1 MERGEAY
8 MGIEN
13 RYAELSVLAQF
24 FPSEERVDFEVY
36 DKPFLQ
42 DIEVLY
48 VYGFSPHIKTLI
60 TWLDAD
66 KKRDLVFLEDR
77 IEVLKEI
84 EEESVNLV
92 LSHPQVH
99 LRYDLGN
106 IEVEEFISE
115 VIRSFPYEK
124 IAVLSLHKNQKKF
137 EEIEMLLYRKVTLEC
152 SIHTEMIYA
161 HHLSKN
167 LLKNFKRLSNAF
179 DFGAWKD
186 QFKDVP
192 AILCGAGPS
201 LEQVYPELKKLEDK
215 ALILAGGST
224 ITALS
229 ASGIKPHLLYAI
241 DPNPEEFTRLA
252 FHTAYDVPLLFGCRL
267 EPNVF
272 YSHSGPIGY
281 FVTGTGGALEEWM
294 EEKLRIKD
302 YEVLKGLGE
311 EALSVTTVA
320 FMTAI
325 YLGCNPIILAG
336 VDLAYK
342 EGKRYAEGV
351 ISDLQCALEE
361 KPKKAGEA
369 VWREDGLATLTK
381 WVMERKVLDDVCD
394 LYPDR
399 TFLKA
404 NRGGLEFKNIPFEP
418 NLFSEMKC
426 SNDLRSRIHDLVMN
440 SPLEVTSFDVEHALD
455 RFFTSMRK
463 CKEILSQIILELKAI
478 YPNLEG
484 KEISQKNRILEMDL
498 EEEEAF
504 KIALKQVVYAL
515 TFKLQKKYAPLD
527 EMRNLYLTKLDL
539 YNQLQAIIDE
549 YLKMC

>member
-8 MGIEN
+8 MGLEN
-13 RYAELSVLAQF
+13 RYEELSTLAQF
-24 FPSEERVDFEVY
+24 FPSEEEIDWQVY
-36 DKPFLQ
+36 DKPFVA
-42 DIEVLY
+42 DVEILY
-48 VYGFSPHIKTLI
+48 VYGFSPHVKTLI
-60 TWLDAD
+60 AWLDAD

-77 IEVLKEI
+77 VEVLKEI

-99 LRYDLGN
+99 LRYDFGN
-106 IEVEEFISE
+106 MEIEEFVSE

-124 IAVLSLHKNQKKF
+124 IAVLSLHNNQKKF

-152 SIHTEMIYA
+152 SIHTEMMYA
-161 HHLSKN
+161 HYLAKN
-167 LLKNFKRLSNAF
+167 LLKNFKRLACAF

-192 AILCGAGPS
+192 AILCGAGPT
-201 LEQVYPELKKLEDK
+201 LQEVYPELKKLEDK

-229 ASGIKPHLLYAI
+229 ANGIKPHLIYAI

-252 FHTAYDVPLLFGCRL
+252 FHTAYDVPLLFGCRV
-267 EPNVF
+267 EPNIF

-281 FVTGTGGALEEWM
+281 FVTNTGGSLEEWM
-294 EEKLRIKD
+294 EKKLGIKD

-311 EALSVTTVA
+311 EALSVTTAA

-342 EGKRYAEGV
+342 EGKRYTEGV
-351 ISDLQCALEE
+351 ISDLQCSLEE

-369 VWREDGLATLTK
+369 VWEKSGLATLTK
-381 WVMERKVLDDVCD
+381 WVMERKVLEDVCD

-404 NRGGLEFKNIPFEP
+404 TRSGLEFKNIPFEP
-418 NLFSEMKC
+418 NVFSEIKH
-426 SNDLRSRIHDLVMN
+426 SIDLRSRIHELVMH
-440 SPLEVTSFDVEHALD
+440 SPLRVTPLDVESALD
-455 RFFTSMRK
+455 CFFTSMK
-463 CKEILSQIILELKAI
+463 NCKEIVSQIVLELKAF

-484 KEISQKNRILEMDL
+484 KEISQKNRIFEMDL

-504 KIALKQVVYAL
+504 QLALKQVVYAL
-515 TFKLQKKYAPLD
+515 TFKLQKKYAPLN
-527 EMRNLYLTKLDL
+527 EMRNLYLIKLDL
-539 YNQLQAIIDE
+539 YSRLQAIIDE